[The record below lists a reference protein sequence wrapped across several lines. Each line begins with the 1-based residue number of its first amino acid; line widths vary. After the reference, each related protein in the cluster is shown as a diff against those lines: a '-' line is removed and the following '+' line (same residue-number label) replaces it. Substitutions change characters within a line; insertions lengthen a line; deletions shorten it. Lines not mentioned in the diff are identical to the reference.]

1 MTEQSNDVM
10 RLFEEILARGRNN
23 QLAVFEPY
31 HKQQE
36 FIGMTSRLTETAL
49 IAGNKVGKT
58 YTACMLTA
66 AMVTGRYWPGYNGR
80 KFNRA
85 VQCWVWPDLRQH
97 SRHDTRDATW
107 PRPR

>member
-36 FIGMTSRLTETAL
+36 FIGMTSRLTETA
-49 IAGNKVGKT
+49 
-58 YTACMLTA
+58 
-66 AMVTGRYWPGYNGR
+66 
-80 KFNRA
+80 
-85 VQCWVWPDLRQH
+85 
-97 SRHDTRDATW
+97 
-107 PRPR
+107 